1 MVELQDEI
9 NHCKQ
14 RYPAHRILS
23 IRAGFLFA
31 NFLLIVMAL
40 YHLKPAS
47 RSLFIEYLG
56 ADQLPYVW
64 IGTAL
69 TMALFIG
76 AYHRVVERFSRVR
89 VVLGTCLCLS
99 LLLVI
104 FRILLRDANPAIAT
118 AFYIFV
124 DILGVLMVEQFWSLT
139 NSIYSTNEGKS
150 WYGFIGTGGL
160 VGGVLGGLIAALLLD
175 KTSLQTADMLLVA
188 AGIILTLFIL
198 TWSMGRLGLYCEVAM
213 HGQGTRYSGGW
224 NALKKS
230 RFLLLITGILLLAQ
244 LASPLIEFQFMKTV
258 EVNYTQIDIR
268 TSFLSLFFSVMGGIS
283 IAVNL
288 LLTPLI
294 HRFFGVIAG
303 LLVQPG
309 MIIICMFGFIIQ
321 PGLTL
326 ISAAKISDRGL
337 SYSINRASKELLYVP
352 IDSLLIYQ
360 AKAWIDMFGYRLF
373 KIFGSILILIFT
385 RWLPN
390 PLSLPELSWLVLTIC
405 TVWLVVL
412 RYLRREYKKVG
423 EIETDEKARQA
434 QSASCPFPRSR

>member
-1 MVELQDEI
+1 M
-9 NHCKQ
+9 
-14 RYPAHRILS
+14 S

-31 NFLLIVMAL
+31 NFLLITMAL

-76 AYHRVVERFSRVR
+76 IYHRVVEHFSRVN
-89 VVLGTCLCLS
+89 VVLGTCLSLS
-99 LLLVI
+99 LLLVL
-104 FRILLRDANPAIAT
+104 FRLLLVDPGPSTAI

-139 NSIYSTNEGKS
+139 NSIYSTGEGKI

-160 VGGVLGGLIAALLLD
+160 VGGVVGGLVAALLLD
-175 KTSLQTADMLLVA
+175 KTALQTSDMLLVA
-188 AGIILTLFIL
+188 AGIILILFIL
-198 TWSMGRLGLYCEVAM
+198 TWQMERLGLYCEVTM
-213 HGQGTRYSGGW
+213 HGQKTHYSGGW
-224 NALKKS
+224 QALKRS
-230 RFLLLITGILLLAQ
+230 RFLLLITSILLLAQ
-244 LASPLIEFQFMKTV
+244 FASPLIEYQFMKTV
-258 EVNYTQIDIR
+258 EANYTQIDLR
-268 TSFLSLFFSVMGGIS
+268 TAFISLFFSVMGGVS
-283 IAVNL
+283 IVVNL
-288 LLTPLI
+288 LITPLI
-294 HRFFGVIAG
+294 HRFFGVIGG

-309 MIIICMFGFIIQ
+309 MIILCMFGFIFQ
-321 PGLTL
+321 PSLTL
-326 ISAAKISDRGL
+326 IAAAKISDRGL

-385 RWLPN
+385 RWLPT
-390 PLSLPELSWLVLTIC
+390 PLSLPQLSWLVLIISA
-405 TVWLVVL
+405 VWLVVL
-412 RYLRREYKKVG
+412 KYLHREYQNIGNG
-423 EIETDEKARQA
+423 EMDGEKPSSPTAA
-434 QSASCPFPRSR
+434 

>member
-1 MVELQDEI
+1 MVESKDKN
-9 NHCKQ
+9 NHCNQ
-14 RYPAHRILS
+14 RYPAHRILN

-76 AYHRVVERFSRVR
+76 GYHRIVERFSRVR
-89 VVLGTCLCLS
+89 IVLGTCLSLS
-99 LLLVI
+99 LTLVI
-104 FRILLRDANPAIAT
+104 FRILLLDPGPAVAT

-150 WYGFIGTGGL
+150 WYGFVGTGGL
-160 VGGVLGGLIAALLLD
+160 VGGVLGGLVAALLLD
-175 KTSLQTADMLLVA
+175 KTPLQTADMLLVA

-198 TWSMGRLGLYCEVAM
+198 TWLMERLGLYCEVEM
-213 HGQGTRYSGGW
+213 HGQKTRYRGGW
-224 NALKKS
+224 QALKKS
-230 RFLLLITGILLLAQ
+230 RFLILITCILLLAQ
-244 LASPLIEFQFMKTV
+244 LASPLIEYQFMKTI
-258 EVNYTQIDIR
+258 EVSYTQIDLR
-268 TSFLSLFFSVMGGIS
+268 TAFLSLFFSVMGGVS
-283 IAVNL
+283 IVVNL
-288 LLTPLI
+288 LITPLI

-309 MIIICMFGFIIQ
+309 MIILCMFGFIIQ
-321 PGLTL
+321 PSLML

-385 RWLPN
+385 RWLPI
-390 PLSLPELSWLVLTIC
+390 PLSLPQLSWLVLTIC
-405 TVWLVVL
+405 AVWLVVL
-412 RYLRREYKKVG
+412 RNLRWEYWKVG
-423 EIETDEKARQA
+423 EVETD
-434 QSASCPFPRSR
+434 

>member
-1 MVELQDEI
+1 MI
-9 NHCKQ
+9 KSTASNNHCNQ
-14 RYPAHRILS
+14 RYPAHRLLS
-23 IRAGFLFA
+23 VRAGFLFA

-76 AYHRVVERFSRVR
+76 GYHRVVERFSRFN
-89 VVLGTCLCLS
+89 VVLGTCLSLS

-104 FRILLRDANPAIAT
+104 FRLFLLNPGPVVAT
-118 AFYIFV
+118 SFYIFV

-139 NSIYSTNEGKS
+139 NSIYSTTEGKS

-160 VGGVLGGLIAALLLD
+160 VGGVLGGLAAALLLD
-175 KTSLQTADMLLVA
+175 KTPLQTADLLLVA
-188 AGIILTLFIL
+188 AAIILGLFIL
-198 TWSMGRLGLYCEVAM
+198 TWMMERLGLYCEVTM
-213 HGQGTRYSGGW
+213 HGQETRYSGGW
-224 NALKKS
+224 QALKRS
-230 RFLLLITGILLLAQ
+230 RFLILITGILLLAQ
-244 LASPLIEFQFMKTV
+244 LASPLIEYQFMKTV
-258 EVNYTQIDIR
+258 EVSYTQVDTR
-268 TSFLSLFFSVMGGIS
+268 TTFLSLFFSVMGGVS
-283 IAVNL
+283 IVVNL
-288 LLTPLI
+288 LITPLI

-309 MIIICMFGFIIQ
+309 MIILCMFGFIVQ
-321 PGLTL
+321 PGLML
-326 ISAAKISDRGL
+326 IAAAKISDRGL

-385 RWLPN
+385 RWLPT
-390 PLSLPELSWLVLTIC
+390 PLSIPQLSWLVLIIC
-405 TVWLVVL
+405 AGWLLVL
-412 RYLRREYKKVG
+412 RYLSREYKQVG
-423 EIETDEKARQA
+423 EAESD
-434 QSASCPFPRSR
+434 